1 LGKLEDAYLGEN
13 IEFHTRSLQPFH
25 QFQEAE
31 GSTLGGVVAGI
42 SVAISWLKP
51 KLLRTE
57 AKVELARGMLNEDNP
72 PSSFGV
78 LNAKALRLDSDGCG
92 HVQKCYWQTIS

>member
-13 IEFHTRSLQPFH
+13 IEFHARSLQPFH

-31 GSTLGGVVAGI
+31 CSSLCRVVAGI
-42 SVAISWLKP
+42 AVAVARLKP
-51 KLLRTE
+51 KLLRAE
-57 AKVELARGMLNEDNP
+57 AKVKFSRRMLNEDNS

-78 LNAKALRLDSDGCG
+78 LNAEALRLDSDRG
-92 HVQKCYWQTIS
+92 